1 MDLGHLTFIALER
14 HTTMYQRAFRTTVAT
29 GGAVVLLSAFCLSAG
44 PAQAAESCAGRTP
57 TIVGTSSSD
66 TLKGTSGN
74 DVILGRGGNDR
85 VTGRGGHDIVCG
97 GAGKDVLRGG
107 AGADHMYGGRG
118 SDRMF
123 GGPGPDHM
131 YGGRGHDHMK
141 GGRGHDVVRAGS
153 PKHSAVG
160 VRPVAPSV
168 PAPVAAL
175 PPAPVA
181 APPVP
186 VPAPTTGGSLVLPPD
201 LVADICA
208 ALSQILTPLP
218 AQIAGLPAW
227 VIALLPPAITT
238 QVPAD
243 LLQVVT
249 LNCPTAPAG

>member
-1 MDLGHLTFIALER
+1 
-14 HTTMYQRAFRTTVAT
+14 MYQRAFRSTVAT
-29 GGAVVLLSAFCLSAG
+29 GGTAVLLSAFCLSAG

-57 TIVGTSSSD
+57 TIVGTSNSD
-66 TLKGTSGN
+66 TLNGTSGN

-85 VTGRGGHDIVCG
+85 VRGHGGHDIMCG

-107 AGADHMYGGRG
+107 AAADRMYGGPG

-131 YGGRGHDHMK
+131 YGGAGHDHMK

-153 PKHSAVG
+153 AKHSAVS

-181 APPVP
+181 APPVAAPPVP
-186 VPAPTTGGSLVLPPD
+186 VPAPTTGGSLVLPPA

-227 VIALLPPAITT
+227 VIALLPPTVTT
-238 QVPAD
+238 QLPAD
-243 LLQVVT
+243 LLQAVT
-249 LNCPTAPAG
+249 LNCPAG